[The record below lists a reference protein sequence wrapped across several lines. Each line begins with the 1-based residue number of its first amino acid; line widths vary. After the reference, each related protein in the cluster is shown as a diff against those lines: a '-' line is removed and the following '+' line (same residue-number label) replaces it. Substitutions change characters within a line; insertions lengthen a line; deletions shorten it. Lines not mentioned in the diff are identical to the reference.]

1 MKWSTIITLW
11 NPHHHKMLYSPMVY
25 FMVSPLMTC
34 VIQCNLLNCSIR
46 NNTCS
51 CFNAKP
57 KRKCLCSITRNKNLV
72 SHHDGATSTTY
83 LIEYLFGG
91 FLNETNY
98 GCILKLWIFKLRMIT
113 FFFKSHT
120 NVHIPKM
127 KFHAENQT
135 LVKELYP
142 MECVSYPNHTPL
154 NTTPITPH
162 KNLTFAKAWP
172 IFTFSTSFEL

>member
-1 MKWSTIITLW
+1 MEPSLSQDVIL
-11 NPHHHKMLYSPMVY
+11 PHS
-25 FMVSPLMTC
+25 
-34 VIQCNLLNCSIR
+34 LLHGVTTNDMRGSMQLCNCSIK
-46 NNTCS
+46 NTCS
-51 CFNAKP
+51 CFNARP
-57 KRKCLCSITRNKNLV
+57 KRKCLCSITRNKNL
-72 SHHDGATSTTY
+72 ATTY

-98 GCILKLWIFKLRMIT
+98 GCIHRLCIFKLRMIT
-113 FFFKSHT
+113 FFFKSHK

-127 KFHAENQT
+127 KFHAGNSS
-135 LVKELYP
+135 LVRELYP

-172 IFTFSTSFEL
+172 IFTFLTSFEV

>member
-1 MKWSTIITLW
+1 
-11 NPHHHKMLYSPMVY
+11 MVY

-34 VIQCNLLNCSIR
+34 VIQCNLLNCSIK